1 MAQLLNKNSSLR
13 HLSPLLCN
21 QIFSNLKRHI
31 SNLKKINKKKM
42 RRIARKRKA
51 TSFKPRDYVM
61 LTKILNPILS
71 IKYSH
76 SYGAKKRVNPMLS
89 RF

>member
-21 QIFSNLKRHI
+21 QIFNNLKRNI
-31 SNLKKINKKKM
+31 SNHKKKKKKM
-42 RRIARKRKA
+42 RKISSKRKA
-51 TSFKPRDYVM
+51 TSFKLRDCVM
-61 LTKILNPILS
+61 SKKILNPILS
-71 IKYSH
+71 IKSSH
-76 SYGAKKRVNPMLS
+76 SYGANKRVNPMLS

>member
-21 QIFSNLKRHI
+21 QIFNNLKRNI
-31 SNLKKINKKKM
+31 SNHKKKKKM
-42 RRIARKRKA
+42 RKITSKRKA
-51 TSFKPRDYVM
+51 TSFKLRDCVM
-61 LTKILNPILS
+61 SKKILNPILS
-71 IKYSH
+71 IKSSH
-76 SYGAKKRVNPMLS
+76 SYGANKRVNPMLS